1 MATPALT
8 TVAMIEARLSA
19 VGTALRVDH
28 APGAALL
35 AAITQASAD
44 VQLYLNGRYSDDE
57 LLTSDWA
64 KGVATDRAI
73 LHLSRWRNNTPPK
86 FLLEMWDEAV
96 KLLTDIAMGKL
107 NLPGVELGDSRVPQM
122 SVVTANFGQYP
133 SVRRINASS
142 TRTPSRYTPRTDPFE
157 PPAQ

>member
-1 MATPALT
+1 
-8 TVAMIEARLSA
+8 MIEARLSA
-19 VGTALRVDH
+19 VGTALRIDH

-44 VQLYLNGRYSDDE
+44 VQLYLNARYSDDE
-57 LLTSDWA
+57 LLASDWA

-96 KLLTDIAMGKL
+96 KLMTDIAMGKL
-107 NLPGVELGDSRVPQM
+107 NLPGVSLGESRAPQA
-122 SVVTANFGQYP
+122 VHVTAAYGQYP
-133 SVRRINASS
+133 SVRRTSMGS
-142 TRTPSRYTPRTDPFE
+142 TNRPSGYTPRTEAFE
-157 PPAQ
+157 PPLN